1 MMELLPILVLVVL
14 GIGVYA
20 FNRLRKG
27 SGESTDSES
36 QPYDP
41 FPPKEPVEQPRKAP
55 AKKASTKKKATK
67 KKTTKKKSSGKK
79 SGGRKP
85 KMTIAE

>member
-1 MMELLPILVLVVL
+1 MELLPILVLVIL
-14 GIGVYA
+14 ALGVYA
-20 FNRLRKG
+20 FNRSRKG
-27 SGESTDSES
+27 SESNDSVP

-41 FPPKEPVEQPRKAP
+41 FPPKQPVEQPRKAP
-55 AKKASTKKKATK
+55 AKKASTKKKTTK

-85 KMTIAE
+85 KMTIAD